1 MGTGLGGFP
10 VKVMLL
16 GEPLAL
22 RFGYSGRGSLSPK
35 EDPQD
40 VKMSQNMKKK
50 CMIKQACFSILA
62 AASVRAL
69 CSGHEQVFLCRGGPG
84 PAGTALCGCR
94 PTAVVRQQQDSCAE
108 QGAPSM

>member
-22 RFGYSGRGSLSPK
+22 RFGYSGRGSVSPK

-40 VKMSQNMKKK
+40 VKMSPNMKKK
-50 CMIKQACFSILA
+50 M
-62 AASVRAL
+62 
-69 CSGHEQVFLCRGGPG
+69 H
-84 PAGTALCGCR
+84 
-94 PTAVVRQQQDSCAE
+94 D
-108 QGAPSM
+108 